1 MKSIQ
6 PIAALLA
13 AAVLLSSSAY
23 ADRGGND
30 RGGYGR
36 GGHDRG
42 GYYPSRYVQTSHYNN
57 YNNHRANWIVPLMI
71 GGALGYVLSEPRRE
85 TVTYVQSVQSP
96 VVYQSSSYSSE
107 PVYREQWVYFND
119 CDCERRVLVPIR

>member
-6 PIAALLA
+6 PIAAVLA

-23 ADRGGND
+23 ADRGGHNRGGYD
-30 RGGYGR
+30 RGG
-36 GGHDRG
+36 H
-42 GYYPSRYVQTSHYNN
+42 YPARYVQAPY
-57 YNNHRANWIVPLMI
+57 YNHRANWIVPLMI

-96 VVYQSSSYSSE
+96 IIYPSTSYLSQ